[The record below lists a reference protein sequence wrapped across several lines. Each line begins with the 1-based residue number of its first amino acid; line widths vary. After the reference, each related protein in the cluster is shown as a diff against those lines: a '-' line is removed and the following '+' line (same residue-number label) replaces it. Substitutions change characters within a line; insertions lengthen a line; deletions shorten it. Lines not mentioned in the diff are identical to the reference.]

1 MEAALNA
8 LQSEAKGREDTIAH
22 LRQDLDFKGAPSQ
35 MPFPSPF
42 PMGKPASNYGTFTLQ
57 NSTPV
62 HSGYNYANRN
72 FLQANAVRNF

>member
-8 LQSEAKGREDTIAH
+8 LQNEAKGREDTIAH

-35 MPFPSPF
+35 MPFPNPF
-42 PMGKPASNYGTFTLQ
+42 PIGKPSNYGAFPLQ

-62 HSGYNYANRN
+62 HSGYNYGNRT